1 MEVHGSC
8 AAAVFIVMADYED
21 FVRAHLPRLL
31 RYATMLTGER
41 EQAADLV
48 QDVLVK
54 AYRRWSRISDAEHPD
69 RYVLRMV
76 TNDYL
81 SWRRSRSA
89 RLIAV
94 GDPPDEA
101 RPDDFASDHAAR
113 EDMWQRLA
121 RLPRRQRAVVVL
133 RYYEQLADAD
143 IADLLGCAQATVRAH
158 ARKAL
163 TTLRHGL
170 SIDRMAQ
177 AKES

>member
-1 MEVHGSC
+1 
-8 AAAVFIVMADYED
+8 MADYEN
-21 FVRAHLPRLL
+21 FVRAQLPRLL

-48 QDVLVK
+48 QDVLVN
-54 AYRRWSRISDAEHPD
+54 AYRRWSRISDADHPD

-76 TNDYL
+76 TNGYL
-81 SWRRSRSA
+81 SWRHSRSA
-89 RLIAV
+89 RLITVA
-94 GDPPDEA
+94 DLPDEV
-101 RPDDFASDHAAR
+101 RPDDFASEHALR

-133 RYYEQLADAD
+133 RYYEQSADAE

-158 ARKAL
+158 AHRAL
-163 TTLRHGL
+163 TTLRNGL
-170 SIDRMAQ
+170 AIEQMAE

>member
-1 MEVHGSC
+1 
-8 AAAVFIVMADYED
+8 MADYED

-31 RYATMLTGER
+31 RCATMLTGER

-54 AYRRWSRISDAEHPD
+54 AYRRWSRISDADHPD

-76 TNDYL
+76 TNGYL
-81 SWRRSRSA
+81 SWRRSGSA

-101 RPDDFASDHAAR
+101 GPDDFASEHAAR
-113 EDMWQRLA
+113 DDMWRRLA
-121 RLPRRQRAVVVL
+121 RLPKRQRAVVVL
-133 RYYEQLADAD
+133 RYYEQLSDAD
-143 IADLLGCAQATVRAH
+143 IADVLGCAQATVRAH
-158 ARKAL
+158 AHKAL

-170 SIDRMAQ
+170 TIERVAQ
-177 AKES
+177 AKET

>member
-1 MEVHGSC
+1 
-8 AAAVFIVMADYED
+8 MADYEN
-21 FVRAHLPRLL
+21 FVRALLPRLL

-54 AYRRWSRISDAEHPD
+54 VYRRWSRISGTDHPD
-69 RYVLRMV
+69 RYVVRMI
-76 TNDYL
+76 TNGYL
-81 SWRRSRSA
+81 SWRHSRSA
-89 RLIAV
+89 RLVVV
-94 GDPPDEA
+94 GEVPDGVG
-101 RPDDFASDHAAR
+101 PGDFASDHALR

-133 RYYEQLADAD
+133 RYYEQLPDAE

-158 ARKAL
+158 AHKAL
-163 TTLRHGL
+163 STLRNGL
-170 SIDRMAQ
+170 ATEQLAR

>member
-1 MEVHGSC
+1 
-8 AAAVFIVMADYED
+8 MADYEN

-54 AYRRWSRISDAEHPD
+54 VYQRWSRISDADHPD

-76 TNDYL
+76 TNGYL
-81 SWRRSRSA
+81 SWRHSRSA
-89 RLIAV
+89 RLIV
-94 GDPPDEA
+94 TSDLPDET
-101 RPDDFASDHAAR
+101 RPDDFASDHVLR

-121 RLPRRQRAVVVL
+121 GLPRRQRAVVVL
-133 RYYEQLADAD
+133 RYYEQLADAE

-158 ARKAL
+158 AHKAL
-163 TTLRHGL
+163 TTLRKGL
-170 SIDRMAQ
+170 TVEQMAQ